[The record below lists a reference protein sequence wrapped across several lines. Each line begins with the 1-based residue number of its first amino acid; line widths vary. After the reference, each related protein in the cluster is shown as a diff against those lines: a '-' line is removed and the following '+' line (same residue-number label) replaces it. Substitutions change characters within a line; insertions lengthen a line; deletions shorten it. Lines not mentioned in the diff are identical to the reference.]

1 MISEQNYVLFYL
13 DGKESKEEWNNIEIG
28 VDIYQIVSAAYSN
41 LNDCFSCVKDFNDL
55 SVLRKKDYFYVFKG
69 SLFALHSITKR
80 LSQQDTELKNLSSLD
95 YVLLRNLN
103 KGQSQL
109 AALILNCMLVYSLTS
124 NKDEFWFFNSLMR
137 ISTASLMFSDTYG
150 FYGFSVSFILFY
162 FFKNRS
168 SPDNYHSFLTSKF
181 TGINNFGETFIS
193 AFKHCFSGN
202 GKEVFLNQLNIQL
215 NIFKDSSEINF
226 NNDLARLGTF
236 TSRPDFDTRLV
247 FTCWL
252 ELLLCG
258 EACYDIQIDDLKKV
272 LNPLSNETKHEIA
285 QELNLK
291 WFARNGSK
299 EIAHDYE
306 YAKFMELNLN
316 PYISNELTLY
326 LFNFKNDL
334 LKATIQKDLD
344 EDKKNCKPDKEIIG
358 AFNKC
363 FNDFKDGLGIAYSV
377 EDDCV
382 PDPHQIIVDIG
393 ILKDTNA
400 GPKWLVD
407 AYGNQVVSSLYMDFL
422 KQMDIDRL
430 NVAYFLDEEKAKK
443 ILDFSPDFKNSKYD
457 FAQLDETSPLSS
469 KLKDIE
475 VKECS
480 FLPPLTYWKNGGI
493 ELLFK
498 FDSKLTQ
505 KRELTAEEID
515 KKINSEYIENN
526 GLYRYSRKE
535 NDNDIVLVTKDELR
549 KLINEQFAVITFY
562 YDAKIKV
569 DSSKVRC
576 VTK

>member
-1 MISEQNYVLFYL
+1 M
-13 DGKESKEEWNNIEIG
+13 
-28 VDIYQIVSAAYSN
+28 
-41 LNDCFSCVKDFNDL
+41 KDFNDL

-109 AALILNCMLVYSLTS
+109 AALILNYMLVYSLTS

-306 YAKFMELNLN
+306 YAKFMELNSN

-344 EDKKNCKPDKEIIG
+344 EDKK
-358 AFNKC
+358 
-363 FNDFKDGLGIAYSV
+363 
-377 EDDCV
+377 
-382 PDPHQIIVDIG
+382 
-393 ILKDTNA
+393 
-400 GPKWLVD
+400 
-407 AYGNQVVSSLYMDFL
+407 
-422 KQMDIDRL
+422 
-430 NVAYFLDEEKAKK
+430 
-443 ILDFSPDFKNSKYD
+443 
-457 FAQLDETSPLSS
+457 
-469 KLKDIE
+469 KL
-475 VKECS
+475 
-480 FLPPLTYWKNGGI
+480 
-493 ELLFK
+493 
-498 FDSKLTQ
+498 
-505 KRELTAEEID
+505 
-515 KKINSEYIENN
+515 
-526 GLYRYSRKE
+526 
-535 NDNDIVLVTKDELR
+535 
-549 KLINEQFAVITFY
+549 
-562 YDAKIKV
+562 
-569 DSSKVRC
+569 
-576 VTK
+576 

>member
-124 NKDEFWFFNSLMR
+124 NKDAFCFFNSLMR

-258 EACYDIQIDDLKKV
+258 EACYDIQIDDLKKSIE
-272 LNPLSNETKHEIA
+272 PA
-285 QELNLK
+285 FQ
-291 WFARNGSK
+291 RN
-299 EIAHDYE
+299 
-306 YAKFMELNLN
+306 
-316 PYISNELTLY
+316 
-326 LFNFKNDL
+326 
-334 LKATIQKDLD
+334 
-344 EDKKNCKPDKEIIG
+344 
-358 AFNKC
+358 
-363 FNDFKDGLGIAYSV
+363 
-377 EDDCV
+377 
-382 PDPHQIIVDIG
+382 
-393 ILKDTNA
+393 
-400 GPKWLVD
+400 
-407 AYGNQVVSSLYMDFL
+407 
-422 KQMDIDRL
+422 
-430 NVAYFLDEEKAKK
+430 
-443 ILDFSPDFKNSKYD
+443 
-457 FAQLDETSPLSS
+457 
-469 KLKDIE
+469 
-475 VKECS
+475 
-480 FLPPLTYWKNGGI
+480 
-493 ELLFK
+493 
-498 FDSKLTQ
+498 
-505 KRELTAEEID
+505 
-515 KKINSEYIENN
+515 
-526 GLYRYSRKE
+526 
-535 NDNDIVLVTKDELR
+535 
-549 KLINEQFAVITFY
+549 
-562 YDAKIKV
+562 
-569 DSSKVRC
+569 
-576 VTK
+576 